1 MSMSPD
7 QFMAFMQQQAEAAA
21 RRDEQMAQM
30 HMQLQ
35 QQQAALQQDMARMSM
50 GMQGTTAS
58 AASTGDHVQQ
68 LLSALVKG
76 NDKGLMG
83 ERGLGKIGTFDGKD
97 EERFRPWA

>member
-1 MSMSPD
+1 MLYL
-7 QFMAFMQQQAEAAA
+7 QQQAESAA
-21 RRDEQMAQM
+21 RREQQQADNAARREEQMAQM

-35 QQQAALQQDMARMSM
+35 QQQAAFQQEMARMSA

-58 AASTGDHVQQ
+58 AASTGEHVQQ

-83 ERGLGKIGTFDGKD
+83 ER
-97 EERFRPWA
+97 EELSNNSRVGRLLK